1 MADKTEVDYEKMQ
14 SIAKRFQAEADA
26 LNQMLSQ
33 TKGKV
38 DGLHG
43 SGWIGRGSDQFFNET
58 QQLVLPS
65 LARLVQ
71 ALQKASTEVD
81 AIVREYRNA
90 EEEGQG
96 VFKSFGD

>member
-1 MADKTEVDYEKMQ
+1 MGDKTELDYEKMQ
-14 SIAKRFQAEADA
+14 SISKRFQSEADA

-38 DGLHG
+38 DALHG
-43 SGWIGRGSDQFFNET
+43 TGWIGRGSDQFFNET
-58 QQLVLPS
+58 QQLILPS

-81 AIVREYRNA
+81 AIAREFRNA